1 LLRALCSDPISMTDR
16 GAADYFGSRPA
27 YSIVHRNFRANRHSL
42 SPDAETRR
50 ARWLAPRVRWPWA

>member
-16 GAADYFGSRPA
+16 GADDYFGSRPA
-27 YSIVHRNFRANRHSL
+27 CSIVHRNFRANGHSL

-50 ARWLAPRVRWPWA
+50 AR